1 LVLAYLSNARMKSV
15 RKGLREGDLEKD
27 TYGRLSCT
35 SCGVGLKSTNDPGEV
50 GTIRICPECAR
61 EWRELG

>member
-1 LVLAYLSNARMKSV
+1 MKSV
-15 RKGLREGDLEKD
+15 RKGLRDGALEKD

-35 SCGVGLKSTNDPGEV
+35 SCGVDLKSRNDPDEV
-50 GTIRICPECAR
+50 GTVKHCPECGR

>member
-1 LVLAYLSNARMKSV
+1 MKSV